1 MDKNTLDILK
11 KKNKYYKPPMTNA
24 EKVAAIQK
32 AKNKYCGLLT
42 FGKGLASLRKDIQ
55 HYIDN
60 YDYSHDATIALVL
73 AIIDTCG
80 FRVGNLRYKKKNN
93 STGITT
99 LEKNQLSLGTSGS
112 TIAFKGKKQVEN
124 VCKIVNPVINH
135 ILLDL
140 VKHNNDNNFVF
151 SYKGPDNQFYQIT
164 SSDINNFLDRY
175 YLEKTNKNV
184 SAKHFRTWKANSYFI
199 DHLSTIAQIPNTV
212 VEVKHNISMAIKQT
226 ATKLYHTPAICKRSY
241 IDTRL
246 VDLYN
251 SSPNEFLDLYNSIAT
266 KKIDY
271 IDNKEQKLLGM
282 LEHLCVE

>member
-1 MDKNTLDILK
+1 MDKNSSDMIK
-11 KKNKYYKPPMTNA
+11 KKNKYYKPPMSES
-24 EKVAAIQK
+24 EKIAAIQK

-42 FGKGLASLRKDIQ
+42 FGQGLASLRKDIQ

-80 FRVGNLRYKKKNN
+80 FRVGNLRYKQKNN

-99 LEKNQLSLGTSGS
+99 LEKNQLSLGSSGS
-112 TIAFKGKKQVEN
+112 TIAFKGKKQVDN

-151 SYKGPDNQFYQIT
+151 SYKGPDSQFYQIT
-164 SSDINNFLDRY
+164 SSDINNFLDKY

-184 SAKHFRTWKANSYFI
+184 SAKHFRTWRANTYFI
-199 DHLSTIAQIPNTV
+199 DYIKDMEIPHNITGV
-212 VEVKHNISMAIKQT
+212 RHNISGAIEQT
-226 ATKLYHTPAICKRSY
+226 ATKLYHTKAICRRSY

-246 VDLYN
+246 VDLYSEN
-251 SSPNEFLDLYNSIAT
+251 ASMFLDLYNSIAT

-271 IDNKEQKLLGM
+271 IDSKEQKLLGM
-282 LEHLCVE
+282 LEHLCSE